1 MLKGET
7 SITRIGAKYLSP
19 DHGQKNATPRPPL
32 VKESRIPCDAVGP
45 ARTKLYQHFR
55 ERGLSTVYRLCLR
68 LVRLVRSLPAT
79 PPRTQGSI
87 RGG

>member
-32 VKESRIPCDAVGP
+32 VKESRIPCDAVATSTNQK
-45 ARTKLYQHFR
+45 ARVKVVRRARNAQAAASAAKAANSR
-55 ERGLSTVYRLCLR
+55 E
-68 LVRLVRSLPAT
+68 
-79 PPRTQGSI
+79 
-87 RGG
+87 